1 MKIAIDIRDAG
12 GEKTGKGFFTYG
24 LVQSLLNLD
33 RSNQYLLYSD
43 KKECPFP
50 LQDNFIFKTI
60 GEKGLRWH
68 LSVLQDVKKTRP
80 DIYFSPTSFIVPS
93 IAPKWLKVV
102 IVVHDLVAF
111 LFPKNHAKKAVFIER
126 LTLRKA
132 LKKSTHVFVVSEN
145 TQNDLIEHFDFPK
158 AQITEVPCA
167 PHSIYLEEI
176 DPKLSRDVLKKYNL
190 PDKFILGVGTIE
202 PRKNYT
208 NLIKAFIVVKRK
220 YPDLKLVIVGKKGW
234 KFNEIDQLVKQH
246 KLEQEVIFTGYVN
259 DQDLH
264 HIYHSAEVFVFPS
277 IYEGFGIPPLEA
289 MASGCPVIA
298 SNSSSL
304 PEVIGDAG
312 LLIDPKSSPKIADAI
327 VSILETPQLRSTLI
341 EKGFFRSRK
350 FNWEKSAEIALAEL
364 NSLNN

>member
-33 RSNQYLLYSD
+33 QSNQYLLYSD

-93 IAPKWLKVV
+93 IAPKWLKV
-102 IVVHDLVAF
+102 
-111 LFPKNHAKKAVFIER
+111 
-126 LTLRKA
+126 

-145 TQNDLIEHFDFPK
+145 TQNDLIKHFDFPK